1 MLALVEEDHGHTLAM
16 TVAKNLVL
24 FLRRSGQQAQFS
36 MALER
41 QEREATHMRGLSA
54 VVVEHLAEPLSVER
68 LAELVGMGARS
79 LSRWCERELGET
91 PAKFVRRLRLE
102 EARRLLEQT
111 ALPLKAIAAQTGI
124 GDSSTL
130 WRVFMRSF
138 GISPARYRAGFA
150 VRRA

>member
-1 MLALVEEDHGHTLAM
+1 
-16 TVAKNLVL
+16 
-24 FLRRSGQQAQFS
+24 

-41 QEREATHMRGLSA
+41 QEREAAHMRGVSA
-54 VVVEHLAEPLSVER
+54 IVVEHLAEPLSVER
-68 LAELVGMGARS
+68 LAQLAGIGARS

-91 PAKFVRRLRLE
+91 PAKLVRRLRLE

-130 WRVFMRSF
+130 WRVFIRSF
-138 GISPARYRAGFA
+138 GISPAQYRAGFA
-150 VRRA
+150 VRRS